1 MAVGYETMGRGPHH
15 VLALHGWFGDH
26 ATFAPMKDALSL
38 DEFTYA
44 CIDYRGYGKS
54 KALKGDYSLKEIAR
68 DALELADSLKW
79 DSFSIIGHSMGGTA
93 AQRVLADAPDR
104 VRKLIGVA
112 PVPATGVPFDEQT
125 WGFFQSAVESLDSR
139 RGILDFST
147 GGRLS
152 KAWLDH
158 MARHSEATSMREAF
172 AGYLQA
178 WAKTD
183 FSAEIKGKPHPVKVI
198 VGEHDPSLT
207 ADVMKGTYL
216 AFYPNAELEV
226 MANAGH
232 YPTDETPVALATSI
246 EAFLRK

>member
-1 MAVGYETMGRGPHH
+1 MPVGYETIGKGPHH
-15 VLALHGWFGDH
+15 VVALHGWFGDH
-26 ATFAPMKDALSL
+26 ATFAPMRDALSH
-38 DEFTYA
+38 DEFTYV
-44 CIDYRGYGKS
+44 CMDYRGYGKS
-54 KALKGDYSLKEIAR
+54 KAMTGDYSLKEIAR

-79 DSFSIIGHSMGGTA
+79 DKFSVIGHSMGGTA
-93 AQRVLADAPDR
+93 AQRVLADAPER
-104 VRKLIGVA
+104 VIKLIGIA
-112 PVPATGVPFDEQT
+112 AVPATGVSFDAET
-125 WGFFQSAVESLDSR
+125 WKFFESAVQSLDSL

-152 KAWLDH
+152 KSWIDR
-158 MARHSEATSMREAF
+158 MACHSEQTSTREAF
-172 AGYLQA
+172 GGYLPA

-207 ADVMKGTYL
+207 ADVMKSTYL

-226 MANAGH
+226 MPNAGH
-232 YPTDETPVALATSI
+232 YVIDETPVALATSI